1 MVVKIGSS
9 FPSTL
14 QAALL
19 SQSMVLL
26 SDECD
31 NDFPIPILMILMC
44 YCFLDYLS
52 WIIFSLFQ
60 P

>member
-26 SDECD
+26 SDDGD
-31 NDFPIPILMILMC
+31 NDYINDTPVC
-44 YCFLDYLS
+44 YCFLDFLS
-52 WIIFSLFQ
+52 LIICSLFQ